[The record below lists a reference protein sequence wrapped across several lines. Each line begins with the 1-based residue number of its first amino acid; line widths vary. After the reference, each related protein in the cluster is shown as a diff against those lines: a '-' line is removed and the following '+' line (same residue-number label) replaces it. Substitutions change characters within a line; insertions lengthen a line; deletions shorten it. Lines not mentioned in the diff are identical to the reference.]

1 MKDEDKL
8 ASLADSIAELEEENK
23 KVSDLL
29 IHFSKRTETL
39 EDSISHL
46 RKELDTEKEH
56 NSKLWIKQ
64 HKELP
69 TILCFVSICYLVYYF
84 FLKE

>member
-1 MKDEDKL
+1 MSKDKL

-23 KVSDLL
+23 KVYSLL

-39 EDSISHL
+39 EESISNL
-46 RKELDTEKEH
+46 REELEYEKEH

-64 HKELP
+64 HNVLP
-69 TILCFVSICYLVYYF
+69 TILCIVSICYLVYYF